1 MSCECD
7 HHCSRVLAGIADAGA
22 ELHDLLASRVQEIQI
37 LGTSRMSNG
46 LRGKQFMKMLG
57 LTRLT
62 LAIH

>member
-1 MSCECD
+1 
-7 HHCSRVLAGIADAGA
+7 
-22 ELHDLLASRVQEIQI
+22 
-37 LGTSRMSNG
+37 MSNG